1 MRILIY
7 GINFAPE
14 LTGIGKY
21 SGELAAM
28 LAEHGHEVQVVTAP
42 PYYPQ
47 WRVASG
53 YSAWRYQNEQVGQVA
68 VLRCPLWVP
77 RAPRGLTRL
86 IHLASFALSS
96 IPAMLRQVL
105 WRPDVVLLIAPTLF
119 CAPAAWLVAR
129 MSGARAWL
137 HIQDFELDAAIALG
151 LLQSRLLQRI
161 AQRFE
166 SFWFLRFDKVSSISD
181 AMLSS
186 LQEKNVE
193 PRRCMLFPNWVDTR
207 SIYPLLDPSSFR
219 AELGIGDQQV
229 VALYAGNMGEKQG
242 LEIIINAAQLLSNVA
257 SIVFVIAGAGA
268 ARMRLEQMA
277 QGMTNVHW
285 LPIQPVERIND
296 LLNLADIHLLPQLA
310 GAADLVMPSKLTGMF
325 ASGRP
330 VVATAV
336 PDTQLA
342 KVVTGRG
349 EVTPPGAVIEF
360 AEVIRKL
367 SSDPAT
373 RHRYGVNAREYAVQ
387 YLDYSAIVSRFEQD
401 LAELVKQTNL
411 GLPKRG
417 D

>member
-28 LAEHGHEVQVVTAP
+28 LAEHGHEVRVVTVP

-53 YSAWRYQNEQVGQVA
+53 YSAWRYQNEQIGQVS

-77 RAPRGLTRL
+77 RSPRGLTRL
-86 IHLASFALSS
+86 LHLASFALSS

-105 WRPDVVLLIAPTLF
+105 WRPDVVLLIVPTLF

-151 LLQSRLLQRI
+151 LLKSQLLQRL

-166 SFWFLRFDKVSSISD
+166 SFWLLRFDKVSTISD
-181 AMLSS
+181 AMLAR
-186 LQEKNVE
+186 LKEKNVE

-207 SIYPLLDPSSFR
+207 SIYPLQNPSSFR
-219 AELGIGDQQV
+219 AELGISDQVV

-242 LEIIINAAQLLSNVA
+242 LEIIINAAQLLSVDLN
-257 SIVFVIAGAGA
+257 IVFVIAGAGA

-277 QGMTNVHW
+277 QGMTNVRW
-285 LPIQPVERIND
+285 LPLQPVDRMND
-296 LLNLADIHLLPQLA
+296 LLNLADIHLLPQQA

-330 VVATAV
+330 VVATAA

-349 EVTPPGAVIEF
+349 EVTPPGDTAKYGAI
-360 AEVIRKL
+360 IRDL
-367 SSDPAT
+367 SSDLAK

-387 YLDYSAIVSRFEQD
+387 HLDYSAVVSRFEHD
-401 LAELVKQTNL
+401 LAEVVKQTKS
-411 GLPKRG
+411 GLS
-417 D
+417 